1 MCRAKISIK
10 STKIFNR
17 NGEITMLKP
26 IQLPSGKIIDLDKC
40 LAIFPSSTT
49 STDTELVLAGIE
61 HHIPIDSTDAE
72 MLSTV
77 IRQQIV
83 SQPRYAFE
91 FRTIVQESQRQEQLS
106 EKLKLLR
113 QKREELSHQP
123 DADKVFKMFAEIV
136 DAERTTGQKLYSLQ

>member
-1 MCRAKISIK
+1 
-10 STKIFNR
+10 
-17 NGEITMLKP
+17 MLKP

-40 LAIFPSSTT
+40 LAIVPSST
-49 STDTELVLAGIE
+49 STNTEVVLAGIE
-61 HHIPIDSTDAE
+61 HHIPLDSIDAE
-72 MLSTV
+72 MLSAV

-83 SQPRYAFE
+83 IQPRYAFE
-91 FRTIVQESQRQEQLS
+91 FRTIAQELQRQEQVS
-106 EKLKLLR
+106 EKLQVLR

>member
-1 MCRAKISIK
+1 
-10 STKIFNR
+10 
-17 NGEITMLKP
+17 MLRP

-40 LAIFPSSTT
+40 LAIFPSST

-61 HHIPIDSTDAE
+61 HHISLDSNDAE

-91 FRTIVQESQRQEQLS
+91 FRTVIQESQRREQVS

-113 QKREELSHQP
+113 QKRAELSNQP
-123 DADKVFKMFAEIV
+123 DADKVFQIFAEIV
-136 DAERTTGQKLYSLQ
+136 DAERTTGQKLYNPQ

>member
-1 MCRAKISIK
+1 
-10 STKIFNR
+10 
-17 NGEITMLKP
+17 MLKP

-40 LAIFPSSTT
+40 LAIFPSST

-61 HHIPIDSTDAE
+61 HHIPLDSTDAE

-83 SQPRYAFE
+83 NQPRYAFE
-91 FRTIVQESQRQEQLS
+91 FRTIFQESQRQEQVS

-113 QKREELSHQP
+113 QKREELSNQP

-136 DAERTTGQKLYSLQ
+136 DAERTTGQKLYSLK